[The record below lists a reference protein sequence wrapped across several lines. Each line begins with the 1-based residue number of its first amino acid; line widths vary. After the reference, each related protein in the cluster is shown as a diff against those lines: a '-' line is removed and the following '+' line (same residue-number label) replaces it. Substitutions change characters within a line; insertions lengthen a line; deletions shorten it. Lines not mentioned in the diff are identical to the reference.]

1 MKRTVFLPPA
11 WAEGF
16 PAVEPKR
23 ARILIL
29 GTLPSAESIRQGQ
42 YYAHPRNAF
51 WPIMGELFGA
61 GRELAYAARL
71 SKLAAQGV
79 MLWDVLRAAQRPGSL
94 DSAIHPR
101 RLAPNAIPELIARH
115 PELERI
121 AFNGAPAEALFRRH
135 VAKTCGDRLVGVNL
149 VRLPSTSPAHAART
163 FAQKLAA
170 WRRILGARRCPIGT
184 EPKLTRGCRTVP
196 PRWPARRS
204 RTGAGRDEADA
215 CRRDR

>member
-1 MKRTVFLPPA
+1 MNASVRRTKN

-101 RLAPNAIPELIARH
+101 RLAPNAIPDLLARH
-115 PELERI
+115 PELETI
-121 AFNGAPAEALFRRH
+121 AFNGGAAEALFRRH
-135 VAKTCGDRLVGVNL
+135 AAKACGERLGGVAR
-149 VRLPSTSPAHAART
+149 VRLPSTSPAHAGRT
-163 FAQKLAA
+163 YAQKLAA
-170 WRRILGARRCPIGT
+170 WRAALVRPT
-184 EPKLTRGCRTVP
+184 
-196 PRWPARRS
+196 
-204 RTGAGRDEADA
+204 
-215 CRRDR
+215 